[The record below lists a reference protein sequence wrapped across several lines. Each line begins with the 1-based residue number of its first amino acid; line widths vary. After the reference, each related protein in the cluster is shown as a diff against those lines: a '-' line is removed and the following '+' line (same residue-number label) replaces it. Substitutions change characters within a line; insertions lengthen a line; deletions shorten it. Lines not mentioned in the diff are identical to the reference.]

1 MYAAAYSFARLLTSR
16 RGSTE
21 RRALR
26 DIRRRLRLQ
35 EQAAEENHHL
45 VRNWVLNYSDQ
56 ARRYQV
62 LGLLQVAALCRLIR
76 DRIAAVSRDL

>member
-1 MYAAAYSFARLLTSR
+1 MCDTAYPFARLLTSR
-16 RGSTE
+16 RGRTE
-21 RRALR
+21 KRAIR

-45 VRNWVLNYSDQ
+45 VRYWILNYSDQ

-76 DRIAAVSRDL
+76 DRVVAVSRDL